1 MFLDLGMSI
10 DIEYMYLI
18 ETGPYSP
25 SLLLE
30 VCMCDKRLLKAFN
43 DINELFSVLPFIPV
57 EDIDGDDVRCRWAES
72 SKGECGGVCRA
83 INATL
88 FGVKIIIEQAS
99 Y

>member
-18 ETGPYSP
+18 ETEPYSP

-43 DINELFSVLPFIPV
+43 DINEPFLFFLSYQWKILMVMMFDADGLNLQRESVV
-57 EDIDGDDVRCRWAES
+57 VSAELLMPLCL
-72 SKGECGGVCRA
+72 G
-83 INATL
+83 
-88 FGVKIIIEQAS
+88 
-99 Y
+99 